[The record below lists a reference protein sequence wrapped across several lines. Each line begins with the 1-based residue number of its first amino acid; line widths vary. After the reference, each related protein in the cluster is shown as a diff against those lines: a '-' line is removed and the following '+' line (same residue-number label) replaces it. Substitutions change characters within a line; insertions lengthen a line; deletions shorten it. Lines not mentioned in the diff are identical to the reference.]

1 MLRHRDFRMEK
12 KQLVVLS
19 SGFFHGINKRT
30 TCDVIVSSAFG
41 LLKICNAF

>member
-19 SGFFHGINKRT
+19 SVFFHGINKRT
-30 TCDVIVSSAFG
+30 TCDMSLFQVRLGF
-41 LLKICNAF
+41 